1 MNEKY
6 VLIKTNDELIKKEI
20 SIEVFSEL
28 SNAARI
34 LEEFDYI
41 AFFRK
46 QLHKNKRRFF

>member
-6 VLIKTNDELIKKEI
+6 VLIKTNDELVKKEV
-20 SIEVFSEL
+20 SIEVFREL

-41 AFFRK
+41 AFLGNSYEK
-46 QLHKNKRRFF
+46 QKKNF